1 MLNSISIMGRLSSDP
16 QLRRTASGKAVASFS
31 VACERDFKNQQ
42 TGEKEVDFIECV
54 AWGGT
59 AEMVEKYFHKGQMAV
74 ATGRL
79 QLRDWTDKNGQKR
92 RQAEILVNSISISAE
107 ARKAAL
113 RPALGLTT
121 DTARR
126 RIRLPPLRRT
136 SRSWM
141 ERTNNCRS
149 RPGKAIF
156 PLKD

>member
-92 RQAEILVNSISISAE
+92 RTSEILVNSIYFCGSKESGAQ
-107 ARKAAL
+107 ASSGADNGYSTPAYQSPAPAANFVEL
-113 RPALGLTT
+113 EDDDAQ
-121 DTARR
+121 
-126 RIRLPPLRRT
+126 LP
-136 SRSWM
+136 
-141 ERTNNCRS
+141 
-149 RPGKAIF
+149 F
-156 PLKD
+156 

>member
-59 AEMVEKYFHKGQMAV
+59 AVMAEKYFHKGQMVV

-92 RQAEILVNSISISAE
+92 RQAEILVNSIYFCGSKESGTQASSGADNGYSAP
-107 ARKAAL
+107 AYQAPAPAANFAEL
-113 RPALGLTT
+113 DGA
-121 DTARR
+121 DEQ
-126 RIRLPPLRRT
+126 LP
-136 SRSWM
+136 
-141 ERTNNCRS
+141 
-149 RPGKAIF
+149 F
-156 PLKD
+156 

>member
-42 TGEKEVDFIECV
+42 TGEMGVDFIECV

-59 AEMVEKYFHKGQMAV
+59 AVMVEKYFHKGQMAV

-92 RQAEILVNSISISAE
+92 RTAEILVNSIYFCGSKESGTQASSVADNGYSA
-107 ARKAAL
+107 
-113 RPALGLTT
+113 PAYQAPAPAENFAELDGE
-121 DTARR
+121 DEQ
-126 RIRLPPLRRT
+126 LP
-136 SRSWM
+136 
-141 ERTNNCRS
+141 
-149 RPGKAIF
+149 F
-156 PLKD
+156 

>member
-92 RQAEILVNSISISAE
+92 RTAEILVNSVYFCGSKESGTQASSGADNGYSAP
-107 ARKAAL
+107 AYQAPAPAANFAEL
-113 RPALGLTT
+113 DGE
-121 DTARR
+121 DEQ
-126 RIRLPPLRRT
+126 LP
-136 SRSWM
+136 
-141 ERTNNCRS
+141 
-149 RPGKAIF
+149 F
-156 PLKD
+156 

>member
-92 RQAEILVNSISISAE
+92 RTAEILVNSIYFCGSKESGTQASSGADNGYSTPAYQAPAPAANFAE
-107 ARKAAL
+107 L
-113 RPALGLTT
+113 DGE
-121 DTARR
+121 DEQ
-126 RIRLPPLRRT
+126 LP
-136 SRSWM
+136 
-141 ERTNNCRS
+141 
-149 RPGKAIF
+149 F
-156 PLKD
+156 